1 MQANMQY
8 HYEGFRRRALGKM
21 WQKHGINEF
30 ELMMLC
36 CLASHVARVGRSL
49 ISKREL
55 FDGIT
60 GNSLRK
66 AKMEGYLKGLIT
78 KQFVGSYEYITR
90 PDSLSVGV
98 SDLGHK
104 VLIDFNTEINRLMGS
119 VEQLECQQYFLQPGG
134 SRDHRYTARVA

>member
-30 ELMMLC
+30 ELTMLC

-49 ISKREL
+49 VSKREL

-66 AKMEGYLKGLIT
+66 AKMEGFLKGLIT

-98 SDLGHK
+98 SDLGSK
-104 VLIDFNTEINRLMGS
+104 VLDDFNGEVIRLMS
-119 VEQLECQQYFLQPGG
+119 AFELSECKEYFLQAGG
-134 SRDHRYTARVA
+134 SQDTRYTKRVA